1 MSFLKKLTRELDNLG
16 LGSDKKKDD
25 EPSSGSESLLFI
37 AVITGHR
44 GYPGQDYGG
53 GYPPGQGSG
62 SGYGQPYQ
70 QTPPSSVGGY
80 PAQPPQQQHHYG
92 RPPPPAV
99 GPVYSPPPNKPPI
112 PVGWIPQ
119 YDPRYQ
125 RWYYA
130 EEATGRTQWE
140 APEYRPPGPDRRG
153 YGSQEQHGY
162 GAHGGY
168 ENSDRAHRQGHGSS
182 GAMLGAAAGGVAAGA
197 IGGALLANALDEE
210 HHQTYAAPAP
220 VYDPAYNAEG
230 EYVDQS
236 DRESVAEARAEYEEA
251 LEAAADSSASS
262 SEQEEV
268 EEAYEDYQE
277 EYEEAYGDDD

>member
-1 MSFLKKLTRELDNLG
+1 MSFLKKLTSELDNLG

-25 EPSSGSESLLFI
+25 GRSSRS
-37 AVITGHR
+37 GHR
-44 GYPGQDYGG
+44 GNPGQDYEG
-53 GYPPGQGSG
+53 GYYPGQGSG

-70 QTPPSSVGGY
+70 QAPPSSAGSY
-80 PAQPPQQQHHYG
+80 PAQAPQQHYS
-92 RPPPPAV
+92 RPRPPAV

-140 APEYRPPGPDRRG
+140 APGYRPPGPDRRE

-162 GAHGGY
+162 GTHGGY
-168 ENSDRAHRQGHGSS
+168 ENSDRAHGKEHGSS

-210 HHQTYAAPAP
+210 HHQTYAADPGYAAPAP
-220 VYDPAYNAEG
+220 VYEPAYNAEG

-236 DRESVAEARAEYEEA
+236 DRESLAEARAEYEEA

-262 SEQEEV
+262 SEQEEL

-277 EYEEAYGDDD
+277 ECEEAYGDD

>member
-1 MSFLKKLTRELDNLG
+1 MSFLKKLTSELDNLG
-16 LGSDKKKDD
+16 LGSVKKDD
-25 EPSSGSESLLFI
+25 GRSSGS
-37 AVITGHR
+37 GHR
-44 GYPGQDYGG
+44 GYPGQDYRG
-53 GYPPGQGSG
+53 GYYPGQGSG

-70 QTPPSSVGGY
+70 QAPPSSAGGY
-80 PAQPPQQQHHYG
+80 PAQPPQQHHYSS
-92 RPPPPAV
+92 PPPPAV

-140 APEYRPPGPDRRG
+140 APEYRPPGPDCRG

-162 GAHGGY
+162 GTHGGY
-168 ENSDRAHRQGHGSS
+168 ENSDRAHGKEHGSS

-197 IGGALLANALDEE
+197 IGGALLANALDDSSDEE
-210 HHQTYAAPAP
+210 HHETYAANPGYAAPAP
-220 VYDPAYNAEG
+220 VYEPAYNAEG

-262 SEQEEV
+262 SEQEDL